1 MNDFMKIIKSLEES
15 DLLRKCVYKTINEA
29 KWSKKTK
36 RRTSQNVIRHFG
48 ATLIGNLLIGEGNV
62 RAGNEFFI
70 LIHPL
75 TNFEIQNYY

>member
-48 ATLIGNLLIGEGNV
+48 ATSIGNLLLGEGKIRASKGNV
-62 RAGNEFFI
+62 RAGMDFLFWFI
-70 LIHPL
+70 L
-75 TNFEIQNYY
+75 